1 MDEKQ
6 MLERPAECAGYDF
19 CGPTY
24 RFWMGDGVSDEWIP
38 CPCPICNYMAPAA
51 AIGEQSNG

>member
-24 RFWMGDGVSDEWIP
+24 RFFVGDEVRGELVP

-51 AIGEQSNG
+51 VKEEQSNG